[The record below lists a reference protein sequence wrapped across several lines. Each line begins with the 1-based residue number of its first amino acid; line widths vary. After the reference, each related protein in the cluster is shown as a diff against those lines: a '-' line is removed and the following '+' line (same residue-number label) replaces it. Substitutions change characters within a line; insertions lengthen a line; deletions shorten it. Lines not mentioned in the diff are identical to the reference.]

1 MANIGYFTKTRSGY
15 EGTITTLTLCS
26 PARFVA
32 NRQKK
37 RGTSPD
43 YFIKAGDSDLGVAW
57 KAEAE
62 GNTAKPYLRCLL
74 DDPSF
79 AAPIHAAL
87 FDRGA
92 GADLVWKRPMPG
104 ALKPVKGD

>member
-26 PARFVA
+26 PARIVP
-32 NRQKK
+32 NRNKK
-37 RGTSPD
+37 RDASPD

-57 KAEAE
+57 TARSDGDAPKA
-62 GNTAKPYLRCLL
+62 YLRCVL

-79 AAPIHAAL
+79 AAPIQAAL
-87 FDRGA
+87 FDRA
-92 GADLVWKRPMPG
+92 NGADLVWTRHDAG
-104 ALKPVKGD
+104 RSNR